1 MDVPNWNSYLEKCP
15 RVLMEHLYACIGIA
29 DYQGADSRAKTGS
42 AIFLFLMTW
51 DVTCIQGVEKH
62 AKTGSAALHYNL

>member
-1 MDVPNWNSYLEKCP
+1 
-15 RVLMEHLYACIGIA
+15 MEHLYAYIGIA

-42 AIFLFLMTW
+42 ATFLSLMTW